1 MMKKISTLVISSLG
15 LVALASG
22 CAVDAVESEE
32 LLGTE
37 EQEAQVCSNDQATN
51 AIAASMAVVMAREVG
66 RWDPRQDLTKTSIQI
81 CYSWGCQWTDIVA
94 LTQAA
99 KNRCTSRGYVI
110 NNVPCGKLQGL
121 LDLQVYGAGAQFG
134 GASLTDA
141 GVLRNRLVSYY
152 NDQKNCIDDTAR
164 NGDGQA
170 QNCPAESNELAKYK
184 DTMSGSTCAGSK
196 DFWYKATYAAG
207 HAMAGQPLSGPDS
220 QQLKNNLKWAGGVQ
234 NPYLAYEADPN
245 VAGDVKVDPLD
256 GTTGDGSSGSG
267 SCEVA
272 ANPVWNGTR
281 NVCDITN
288 DSKVMYSCC
297 TCGGQ
302 QRSWKQAVG
311 QPVGWFACR
320 L

>member
-37 EQEAQVCSNDQATN
+37 DLEAQVCSNDQAVN

-66 RWDPRQDLTKTSIQI
+66 RWDPGQDLTKTWVLRN
-81 CYSWGCQWTDIVA
+81 YSWGSQWAEIVA

-99 KNRCTSRGYVI
+99 KDRCDDRGYGQC
-110 NNVPCGKLQGL
+110 NKLQGL
-121 LDLQVYGAGAQFG
+121 LNLQVYGAGAQFG
-134 GASLTDA
+134 GAELSDVN
-141 GVLRNRLVSYY
+141 VLSSRMVSYY

-164 NGDGQA
+164 NGDGQP
-170 QNCPAESNELAKYK
+170 QNCPKESNELDKYK
-184 DTMSGSTCAGSK
+184 STTSGSTCAGSK

-207 HAMAGQPLSGPDS
+207 HPMAGQPLSGTDS
-220 QQLKNNLKWAGGVQ
+220 QQLKNNLKWAGGTQ

-256 GTTGDGSSGSG
+256 GTTGDGTSGSG

-272 ANPVWNGTR
+272 ANPVWKVNKY
-281 NVCDITN
+281 VCDITN
-288 DSKVMYSCC
+288 DAKTIGACC
-297 TCGGQ
+297 SCGGQ
-302 QRSWKQAVG
+302 QRTWKLAVG
-311 QPVGWFACR
+311 QPTEPSPWYACR